1 MPAFSGQRRDR
12 RLARGV
18 VAGALLVG
26 VTTSIALIAVLAS
39 GQLGGRAQAASPL
52 DDRIVDATGESR
64 FTFIRWE
71 LETAPNHWLELFAE
85 VIHGAPSCDL
95 DEAVRR
101 LESGGLLRDPI
112 ATQCLE
118 RALEDATTGAIAELG
133 LATALPLFRGQSIV
147 WPPVQIEL
155 RDAPRVLAVSA
166 RSEIRLVR
174 SVLLE
179 PTLPRHTFGEI
190 EAIVEFGGDWSAW
203 VQSVGGVAT
212 YPALVIPRPTWG
224 DTLRLV
230 GHEWVHHYLIFHP
243 LGRAYFRSDDLRT
256 INETVADIV
265 GDEIGAQAA
274 GPETGSESRSEA
286 DELRD
291 TARDGAVDEILRN
304 LRLEVDALLA
314 DGRIVEAE
322 VLMEATRGRLAV
334 AGVRYRRIN
343 QAFFAFRGGYATQI
357 GAASP
362 YGPLLEDLRARSGS
376 VADFVAAIRSVGSVS
391 DADALLGPR

>member
-1 MPAFSGQRRDR
+1 MPAFSGQRRRR

-18 VAGALLVG
+18 VAAALLAG
-26 VTTSIALIAVLAS
+26 VTASIALITVLAS
-39 GQLGGRAQAASPL
+39 GQLGDRAQAASPL

-71 LETAPNHWLELFAE
+71 LETAPNQWLELFAE
-85 VIHGAPSCDL
+85 LIHGSPNCDL

-101 LESGGLLRDPI
+101 LESGGLLRHPV

-133 LATALPLFRGQSIV
+133 LATSLPLFRGQSIV

-190 EAIVEFGGDWSAW
+190 EAIVELGGDWSAW
-203 VQSVGGVAT
+203 VQGVGGVAT

-224 DTLRLV
+224 ETLRLV

-243 LGRAYFRSDDLRT
+243 LGRAYFQSDDLRT

-274 GPETGSESRSEA
+274 GPETRAENRSEA
-286 DELRD
+286 DESQ
-291 TARDGAVDEILRN
+291 DEAIDDILRN

-314 DGRIVEAE
+314 DGKIVEAE
-322 VLMEATRGRLAV
+322 VLMESTRGRLAV

-343 QAFFAFRGGYATQI
+343 QAFFAFRGGYATQL

-362 YGPLLEDLRARSGS
+362 YGPLLEELRTRSGS
-376 VADFVAAIRSVGSVS
+376 VADFVAAIRGVDSVS
-391 DADALLGPR
+391 DADAVLGAR

>member
-1 MPAFSGQRRDR
+1 MPATRGQRRGR

-18 VAGALLVG
+18 VAAALLVG
-26 VTTSIALIAVLAS
+26 VSASIVLITVLAVLAA

-52 DDRIVDATGESR
+52 DDRIIDATGESR

-71 LETAPNHWLELFAE
+71 LETAPNHWLELFAA

-101 LESGGLLRDPI
+101 LESGGLLRDPV

-118 RALEDATTGAIAELG
+118 RALEDAATGAIAELG

-155 RDAPRVLAVSA
+155 RDAPRVLAVSP

-274 GPETGSESRSEA
+274 GPETGSEDRSAA

-291 TARDGAVDEILRN
+291 AKSSRPPSGGRRAAR
-304 LRLEVDALLA
+304 RLS
-314 DGRIVEAE
+314 
-322 VLMEATRGRLAV
+322 
-334 AGVRYRRIN
+334 RRC
-343 QAFFAFRGGYATQI
+343 
-357 GAASP
+357 
-362 YGPLLEDLRARSGS
+362 
-376 VADFVAAIRSVGSVS
+376 
-391 DADALLGPR
+391 

>member
-1 MPAFSGQRRDR
+1 MPATRGQRRGR

-18 VAGALLVG
+18 VTAALLAG
-26 VTTSIALIAVLAS
+26 VSASIVLITVLAVLTS

-52 DDRIVDATGESR
+52 DDRIIDATGESR

-101 LESGGLLRDPI
+101 LESGGLLRDPV

-155 RDAPRVLAVSA
+155 RDAPRVLAVSP

-179 PTLPRHTFGEI
+179 PRLPRHTFGEI

-212 YPALVIPRPTWG
+212 YPALVIPRPTWR

-274 GPETGSESRSEA
+274 GPETGSEDRSEA

-291 TARDGAVDEILRN
+291 EAVDDILRN

-314 DGRIVEAE
+314 EGQIVEAE
-322 VLMEATRGRLAV
+322 VLMESTRGRLAV
-334 AGVRYRRIN
+334 AGARYRRIN

-362 YGPLLEDLRARSGS
+362 YGPLLEELRTRSGS
-376 VADFVAAIRSVGSVS
+376 VADFVVAIRGVGSVS
-391 DADALLGPR
+391 DADALLGAR

>member
-1 MPAFSGQRRDR
+1 MPATRGQRRGR
-12 RLARGV
+12 RLACGV
-18 VAGALLVG
+18 VAAALLAG
-26 VTTSIALIAVLAS
+26 VSASIALIAVLAS
-39 GQLGGRAQAASPL
+39 DQLGGRAQAASPL

-85 VIHGAPSCDL
+85 LIHGAPSCDL
-95 DEAVRR
+95 DEAVGR
-101 LESGGLLRDPI
+101 LESGGLLRDPV

-118 RALEDATTGAIAELG
+118 RALEDATKGAIAELG
-133 LATALPLFRGQSIV
+133 LATALPLFRGRSIV

-155 RDAPRVLAVSA
+155 RDAPRVLAVSP
-166 RSEIRLVR
+166 RSEIRLAR

-224 DTLRLV
+224 ETLRLV

-265 GDEIGAQAA
+265 GDEIGAQAE
-274 GPETGSESRSEA
+274 GPETGVENRSAA

-291 TARDGAVDEILRN
+291 EAVDGILRK

-314 DGRIVEAE
+314 DGQIIEAE
-322 VLMEATRGRLAV
+322 VLMESTRGRLAV

-343 QAFFAFRGGYATQI
+343 QAFFAFRGGYATQL

-362 YGPLLEDLRARSGS
+362 YGPLLEELRARSES
-376 VADFVAAIRSVGSVS
+376 VADFVAAIRGVGSVS
-391 DADALLGPR
+391 DADAVLGAR